1 MSVFVRQGNQWVVS
15 QKINESGSINDYLQS
30 LGYDHNQFYSYM
42 NFEQPYDYDNN
53 SDSIQCVCLKVMT
66 DHIICVITN
75 PGRTSLSD
83 AEVNYYMKDFDF
95 SREYSLYSLE
105 SDLDSAIKEHNY
117 SIKFVADTLGIPFSP
132 QDSVLYSSA
141 LKYNFIFD
149 NGFLVDYEIAD
160 GFNREAHE
168 LKDNGSWIYQSIES
182 HALKYY
188 GSNDKEITKEINIQA
203 NAFYNLPNAVNNQ
216 YLQNFMNSDGS
227 YNYKMLLVT
236 KYQGSEYGQGLSY
249 EDCKCIC
256 HDELTFEGNSEE
268 GLDTLSTY
276 RYRDYLLSFD
286 KQGNLHSCKYSN
298 KSSVNHNSQSQS
310 CSPMPSNSGCMFILF
325 SALCFV
331 ITAAVLIFSF

>member
-75 PGRTSLSD
+75 PGRTILSD
-83 AEVNYYMKDFDF
+83 ADVNYYMKDFDF

-105 SDLDSAIKEHNY
+105 SDLDSAISEHNY
-117 SIKFVADTLGIPFSP
+117 SIKFVADALGIPYSP
-132 QDSVLYSSA
+132 QDNILYSSA

-168 LKDNGSWIYQSIES
+168 LKDNGSWVYQSIES
-182 HALKYY
+182 HARNYY
-188 GSNDKEITKEINIQA
+188 GTNDIDIVNEINIQA
-203 NAFYNLPNAVNNQ
+203 NAFYNLPNGVNNQ
-216 YLQNFMNSDGS
+216 YLQDFINPDGS
-227 YNYKMLLVT
+227 YNYKMLLVAR
-236 KYQGSEYGQGLSY
+236 YQGSQYEQGISY
-249 EDCKCIC
+249 KECKCVC
-256 HDELTFEGNSEE
+256 HDELKFEGNSEE
-268 GLDTLSTY
+268 GLDTLASY

-286 KQGNLHSCKYSN
+286 DRGNLHSCKYSFN
-298 KSSVNHNSQSQS
+298 SSVNRNSPSNS
-310 CSPMPSNSGCMFILF
+310 SSPNSSNSGCMF
-325 SALCFV
+325 AL
-331 ITAAVLIFSF
+331 ISVLGFMMMVVAIIVAF

>member
-15 QKINESGSINDYLQS
+15 QKINESGSINDYLKS

-75 PGRTSLSD
+75 PGRTILSD
-83 AEVNYYMKDFDF
+83 ADVNYYMKDFDF
-95 SREYSLYSLE
+95 SQEYSLYSLE
-105 SDLDSAIKEHNY
+105 SDLDSAIAEHNY
-117 SIKFVADTLGIPFSP
+117 SIQFVADTLGIPYSP
-132 QDSVLYSSA
+132 KDNVLYSSA

-168 LKDNGSWIYQSIES
+168 LKNNGSWIYQSIES
-182 HALKYY
+182 HAKKYY
-188 GSNDKEITKEINIQA
+188 GSNDKDITKEINIQA
-203 NAFYNLPNAVNNQ
+203 NAFYNLPNGVNNQ
-216 YLQNFMNSDGS
+216 YLHDFMNMDGS

-236 KYQGSEYGQGLSY
+236 KYPGQGLSY

-256 HDELTFEGNSEE
+256 RDELKFEGNSEE
-268 GLDTLSTY
+268 GLDRLATY

-286 KQGNLHSCKYSN
+286 HKGNLHFCKYSSN
-298 KSSVNHNSQSQS
+298 SSSNHSSQSNNS
-310 CSPMPSNSGCMFILF
+310 SPQPSNSGCMLSLI
-325 SALCFV
+325 SVLCFL
-331 ITAAVLIFSF
+331 IMTAALIVSF